1 MMTNIDPADPS
12 PDTSTENR
20 LSNCIGLKQAE
31 ELTGKCYDPDS
42 MNYKVSQSERARDKA
57 FLRASQPVDGLD
69 RGTSEES

>member
-1 MMTNIDPADPS
+1 MTNIDPADPS

-42 MNYKVSQSERARDKA
+42 MNYKVSQSERARDKV
-57 FLRASQPVDGLD
+57 FLRASQPVDRLD